1 VGPSQIGARTVSR
14 LFSERLLARLH
25 NAHHVVAFT
34 GAGVSAESGVPT
46 FRGTDG
52 IWTKFKPEDLAN
64 VNAFMKNPALVW
76 EWYAHRKKIMA
87 NIGPNAG
94 HRALAQMERMF
105 PHVSIITQN
114 IDNLH
119 ARAGSTTVYEL
130 HGNIERNYCIKCGA
144 TYSNEDVL
152 GRSGVPLCVRVLS
165 HERLC
170 GGLVRPDVVWFGE
183 LLPEEEWNGAVR
195 AAEAADVF
203 FCIGTSGV
211 VYPAASIP
219 RMAKQQGAFVVE
231 INPEPTPFTDIAD
244 EFLQGQSG
252 EILPALLEQ
261 MARDRKA
268 PDLPSEPTNNM
279 RP

>member
-1 VGPSQIGARTVSR
+1 MSA
-14 LFSERLLARLH
+14 LFSERLLSLLH
-25 NAHHVVAFT
+25 NADHVVAFT

-46 FRGTDG
+46 FRGTDD
-52 IWTKFKPEDLAN
+52 IWVKFRPEDLAN

-87 NIGPNAG
+87 SIEPNAG

-105 PHVSIITQN
+105 PRVSVITQN

-119 ARAGSTTVYEL
+119 TRAGSTKVYEL

-152 GRSGVPLCVRVLS
+152 GGSGVPLCVRVLS
-165 HERLC
+165 TERSC
-170 GGLVRPDVVWFGE
+170 GGLIRPDVVWFGE
-183 LLPEEEWNGAVR
+183 LLPEKEWNGAVR

-219 RMAKQQGAFVVE
+219 RIAKRHGAFVVE
-231 INPEPTPFTDIAD
+231 INPEPTPFTDTTD

-252 EILPALLEQ
+252 AILPALLEKL
-261 MARDRKA
+261 ARDREA
-268 PDLPSEPTNNM
+268 SVVPSEPINDT
-279 RP
+279 RR